1 MKNIIRLCLD
11 DFFAYWTSVFKPLS
25 MVFVE
30 RENKMEKF
38 EQIFNFINKQAEEFE
53 QSESSTYLE
62 GILTTLSGIIDGK
75 YSLPVKEATKEE
87 MRKAIQIAILKGM
100 RKTSQPNHQM
110 TPDSLGLLIAY
121 FIEQFFEEQLE
132 QGISI
137 LDPALGTGNLMFTI
151 MNKFDGKV
159 QATGVEADEL
169 LIRLAGETAE
179 LIEQP
184 VQLYHQDAL
193 QPMLVDPVDAVICDL
208 PVGYYPNEEV
218 ALEYELCAKEG
229 MSYAHHLFIE
239 QAVNYTKEGGML
251 FFLIPATLFES
262 EQAEDL
268 HKYLKK
274 HAWIQAVI
282 QLPSNMFKSKVH
294 EKSIF
299 ILRKKSDGQKPP
311 KEVLLAKVPTMSN
324 KQAMLLF
331 FEKIK
336 IWKENNL

>member
-1 MKNIIRLCLD
+1 
-11 DFFAYWTSVFKPLS
+11 
-25 MVFVE
+25 
-30 RENKMEKF
+30 MEKF
-38 EQIFNFINKQAEEFE
+38 EQLFNFINKQAEEYE
-53 QSESSTYLE
+53 KSQSTYLE
-62 GILTTLSGIIDGK
+62 GVLDTLSGIIDGE
-75 YSLPVKEATKEE
+75 YVLPVKEATKEE
-87 MRKAIQIAILKGM
+87 MRKAIQLAILKGM
-100 RKTSQPNHQM
+100 RKSSQPNHQM

-121 FIEQFFEEQLE
+121 FVEQFFEEPLK
-132 QGISI
+132 QGITV

-151 MNKFDGKV
+151 MNKLDGKIH
-159 QATGVEADEL
+159 ATGVEVDEL

-184 VQLYHQDAL
+184 IQLYHQDAL

-208 PVGYYPNEEV
+208 PVGFYPNEEV

-229 MSYAHHLFIE
+229 MSYTHHLLIE
-239 QAVNYTKEGGML
+239 QSINYTKDGGIL
-251 FFLIPATLFES
+251 IFLIPSTLFKS
-262 EQAEDL
+262 EQAPDL

-282 QLPSNMFKSKVH
+282 QLPENMFKSKVH

-311 KEVLLAKVPTMSN
+311 KEVLLAKVPNMSN
-324 KQAMLLF
+324 KEAMLLF